1 MRYRS
6 FWLVIAIDQSCFQEA
21 RFPKAVSVEPAESRI
36 ILFLLMFRQVAL
48 AVWSRVNISLD
59 HLARP
64 PPWTIPVTTAFSSL
78 SIQGKPVLKNQLIF
92 LLFCLW
98 ISRSSNPIRRKIHA

>member
-21 RFPKAVSVEPAESRI
+21 RLPKAVSVEPAESRI

-48 AVWSRVNISLD
+48 ADWSRVNISLD
-59 HLARP
+59 HLAHP
-64 PPWTIPVTTAFSSL
+64 PPWTAPLNRPLEPSPWTD
-78 SIQGKPVLKNQLIF
+78 P
-92 LLFCLW
+92 
-98 ISRSSNPIRRKIHA
+98 